1 MTTASG
7 DKKRVKKMATVRQT
21 AKRKMLKTVLL
32 GNGGRLGVPE
42 TVERLV
48 PRLKERL
55 CIGTIDLTGQVDLS
69 GSDAELAIIFGGDG
83 SLLRAIHQLG
93 SRQIPLLPVNVGTLA
108 FLSALM
114 PDELIPFLDSP
125 GFRPFTV
132 REHILLECVLWRR
145 RTDLLDDSAFC
156 PKELLALENER
167 GEIPIAHK
175 MVVNEVVIQGGPPFE
190 ILNIELAVDGL
201 TVATYHG
208 DGLIVSTPTG
218 STGHNLSSG
227 GPILRRDL
235 NVVVVSPISPHSLS
249 YRPVVDSADRLYE
262 LRVVNRP
269 VFVVVDGDS
278 DLTMLPGD
286 RVEIRKAPFAAQLVR
301 IPGKNYYKTL
311 REKLG
316 WSDQPRAVRDTSKR
330 GGKSAD

>member
-1 MTTASG
+1 M
-7 DKKRVKKMATVRQT
+7 
-21 AKRKMLKTVLL
+21 KTVLL
-32 GNGGRLGVPE
+32 GNGGRPGVPE
-42 TVERLV
+42 TVKRLT
-48 PRLKERL
+48 PQLKKRLK
-55 CIGTIDLTGQVDLS
+55 IKTIDLTGQVDLS
-69 GSDAELAIIFGGDG
+69 SSDAELAIVFGGDG
-83 SLLRAIHQLG
+83 SLLRSIHQLG
-93 SRQIPLLPVNVGTLA
+93 RRQIPLLPVNVGTLA

-125 GFRPFTV
+125 GFRSFTF

-145 RTDLLDDSAFC
+145 RSDLVDDGTYVS
-156 PKELLALENER
+156 EEVLSRENEH
-167 GEIPIAHK
+167 GEVPIAHK

-218 STGHNLSSG
+218 STAHNLSSG

-235 NVVVVSPISPHSLS
+235 NAVVVSPISPHSLS

-286 RVEIRKAPFAAQLVR
+286 RVEIRKAPFAARLIR

-316 WSDQPRAVRDTSKR
+316 WSDQPRAQRDSARR
-330 GGKSAD
+330 GGK

>member
-1 MTTASG
+1 M
-7 DKKRVKKMATVRQT
+7 M
-21 AKRKMLKTVLL
+21 KTVLL
-32 GNGGRLGVPE
+32 GNGGRPGVLE
-42 TVERLV
+42 TVKRLT
-48 PRLKERL
+48 PQLKKRLKIE
-55 CIGTIDLTGQVDLS
+55 TIDLTGQVDLS
-69 GSDAELAIIFGGDG
+69 SSDAELAIVFGGDG
-83 SLLRAIHQLG
+83 SLLRSIHQLG
-93 SRQIPLLPVNVGTLA
+93 RRQIPLLPVNVGTLA

-125 GFRPFTV
+125 GFRSFTF

-145 RTDLLDDSAFC
+145 RSDLVDDGTYVS
-156 PKELLALENER
+156 EEVLSRENEH
-167 GEIPIAHK
+167 GEVPIAHK

-190 ILNIELAVDGL
+190 ILNVELAVDGL

-218 STGHNLSSG
+218 STAHNLSSG

-235 NVVVVSPISPHSLS
+235 NAVVVSPISPHSLS

-286 RVEIRKAPFAAQLVR
+286 RVEIRKAPFAARLIR

-316 WSDQPRAVRDTSKR
+316 WSDQPRAQRDSARR
-330 GGKSAD
+330 GGK

>member
-1 MTTASG
+1 M
-7 DKKRVKKMATVRQT
+7 
-21 AKRKMLKTVLL
+21 KTVLL
-32 GNGGRLGVPE
+32 GNGGRPGVPE
-42 TVERLV
+42 TVKRL
-48 PRLKERL
+48 PPQLKKRLKIE
-55 CIGTIDLTGQVDLS
+55 TIDLPGQVDLS
-69 GSDAELAIIFGGDG
+69 SSDAELAIVFGGDG
-83 SLLRAIHQLG
+83 SLLRSIHQLG
-93 SRQIPLLPVNVGTLA
+93 RRQIPLLPVNVGTLA

-125 GFRPFTV
+125 GFRSFTF

-145 RTDLLDDSAFC
+145 RSDLVDDGPYVSD
-156 PKELLALENER
+156 EVLSRENEH
-167 GEIPIAHK
+167 GEVPIAHK

-218 STGHNLSSG
+218 STAHNLSSG

-235 NVVVVSPISPHSLS
+235 NAVVVSPISPHSLS

-286 RVEIRKAPFAAQLVR
+286 RVEIRKAPFAARLIR

-316 WSDQPRAVRDTSKR
+316 WSDQPRAQRDSARR
-330 GGKSAD
+330 GGK

>member
-1 MTTASG
+1 M
-7 DKKRVKKMATVRQT
+7 
-21 AKRKMLKTVLL
+21 KTVLL
-32 GNGGRLGVPE
+32 GNGGRPGVLE
-42 TVERLV
+42 TVKRLT
-48 PRLKERL
+48 PQLKKRLKIE
-55 CIGTIDLTGQVDLS
+55 TIDLTGPVDLS
-69 GSDAELAIIFGGDG
+69 SSDAELAIVFGGDG
-83 SLLRAIHQLG
+83 SLLRSIHQLG
-93 SRQIPLLPVNVGTLA
+93 RRQIPLLPVNVGTLA

-125 GFRPFTV
+125 GFRSFTF

-145 RTDLLDDSAFC
+145 RSDLVDDGTYVS
-156 PKELLALENER
+156 EEVLSRENEH
-167 GEIPIAHK
+167 GEVPIAHK

-190 ILNIELAVDGL
+190 ILNVELAVDGL

-218 STGHNLSSG
+218 STAHNLSSG

-235 NVVVVSPISPHSLS
+235 NAVVVSPISPHSLS

-286 RVEIRKAPFAAQLVR
+286 RVEIRKAPFAARLIR

-316 WSDQPRAVRDTSKR
+316 WSDQPRAQRDSARR
-330 GGKSAD
+330 GGK

>member
-1 MTTASG
+1 M
-7 DKKRVKKMATVRQT
+7 
-21 AKRKMLKTVLL
+21 RKMMKTVLL
-32 GNGGRLGVPE
+32 GNGGRPGVPE
-42 TVERLV
+42 TVKRLT
-48 PRLKERL
+48 PQLKKRLKIEA
-55 CIGTIDLTGQVDLS
+55 IDLTGQVDLS
-69 GSDAELAIIFGGDG
+69 SCDAELAIVFGGDG
-83 SLLRAIHQLG
+83 SLLRSIHQLG
-93 SRQIPLLPVNVGTLA
+93 RRQIPLLPVNVGTLA

-125 GFRPFTV
+125 GFRSFTF
-132 REHILLECVLWRR
+132 REHILLECILWRR
-145 RTDLLDDSAFC
+145 RTDLVDDGTYASD
-156 PKELLALENER
+156 EILARENER
-167 GEIPIAHK
+167 GEVPIAHK

-190 ILNIELAVDGL
+190 ILNIELAIDGL

-218 STGHNLSSG
+218 STAHNLSSG

-235 NVVVVSPISPHSLS
+235 NAVVVSPISPHSLS

-286 RVEIRKAPFAAQLVR
+286 RVEIRKAPFAARLIR

-316 WSDQPRAVRDTSKR
+316 WSDQPHARRDSAGR
-330 GGKSAD
+330 GGK

>member
-1 MTTASG
+1 M
-7 DKKRVKKMATVRQT
+7 
-21 AKRKMLKTVLL
+21 KTVLL
-32 GNGGRLGVPE
+32 GNGGRPGVLE
-42 TVERLV
+42 TVKRLT
-48 PRLKERL
+48 PQLKKRLKIE
-55 CIGTIDLTGQVDLS
+55 TIDLTGQVDLS
-69 GSDAELAIIFGGDG
+69 SSDAELAIVFGGDG
-83 SLLRAIHQLG
+83 SLLRSIHQLG
-93 SRQIPLLPVNVGTLA
+93 RRQIPLLPVNVGTLA

-125 GFRPFTV
+125 GFRSFTF

-145 RTDLLDDSAFC
+145 RSDLVDDGTYVS
-156 PKELLALENER
+156 EEVLSRENEH
-167 GEIPIAHK
+167 GEVPIAHK

-190 ILNIELAVDGL
+190 ILNVELAVDGL

-218 STGHNLSSG
+218 STAHNLSSG

-235 NVVVVSPISPHSLS
+235 NAVVVSPISPHSLS

-286 RVEIRKAPFAAQLVR
+286 RVEIRKAPFAARLIR

-316 WSDQPRAVRDTSKR
+316 WSDQPRAQRDSARR
-330 GGKSAD
+330 GGK

>member
-1 MTTASG
+1 M
-7 DKKRVKKMATVRQT
+7 
-21 AKRKMLKTVLL
+21 KTVLL
-32 GNGGRLGVPE
+32 GNGGRPGVPE
-42 TVERLV
+42 TVKRL
-48 PRLKERL
+48 PPQLKKRLKIE
-55 CIGTIDLTGQVDLS
+55 TIDLTGQVDLS
-69 GSDAELAIIFGGDG
+69 SSDAELAIVFGGDG
-83 SLLRAIHQLG
+83 SLLRSIHQLG
-93 SRQIPLLPVNVGTLA
+93 RRQIPLLPVNVGTLA

-125 GFRPFTV
+125 GFRSFTF

-145 RTDLLDDSAFC
+145 RSDLVDDGTYVS
-156 PKELLALENER
+156 EEILSRENEH
-167 GEIPIAHK
+167 GEVPIAHK

-190 ILNIELAVDGL
+190 ILNVELAVDGL

-218 STGHNLSSG
+218 STAHNLSSG

-235 NVVVVSPISPHSLS
+235 NAVVVSPISPHSLS

-286 RVEIRKAPFAAQLVR
+286 RVEIRKAPFAARLIR

-316 WSDQPRAVRDTSKR
+316 WSDQPRAQRDSARR
-330 GGKSAD
+330 GGK

>member
-1 MTTASG
+1 M
-7 DKKRVKKMATVRQT
+7 
-21 AKRKMLKTVLL
+21 KTVLL
-32 GNGGRLGVPE
+32 GNGGRPGVLE
-42 TVERLV
+42 TVTRLT
-48 PRLKERL
+48 PQLKKRLKIE
-55 CIGTIDLTGQVDLS
+55 TIDLTGQVDLS
-69 GSDAELAIIFGGDG
+69 SSDAELAIVFGGDG
-83 SLLRAIHQLG
+83 SLLRSIHQLG
-93 SRQIPLLPVNVGTLA
+93 RRQIPLLPVNVGTLA

-125 GFRPFTV
+125 GFRSFTF

-145 RTDLLDDSAFC
+145 RSDLVDDGTYVS
-156 PKELLALENER
+156 EEVLSRENEH
-167 GEIPIAHK
+167 GEVPIAHK

-190 ILNIELAVDGL
+190 ILNVELAVDGL

-218 STGHNLSSG
+218 STAHNLSSG

-235 NVVVVSPISPHSLS
+235 NAVVVSPISPHSLS

-286 RVEIRKAPFAAQLVR
+286 RVEIRKAPFAARLIR

-316 WSDQPRAVRDTSKR
+316 WSDQPRAQRDSARR
-330 GGKSAD
+330 GGK

>member
-1 MTTASG
+1 M
-7 DKKRVKKMATVRQT
+7 M
-21 AKRKMLKTVLL
+21 KTVLL
-32 GNGGRLGVPE
+32 GNGGRPGVPE
-42 TVERLV
+42 TVKRLT
-48 PRLKERL
+48 PQLKKRLKIEA
-55 CIGTIDLTGQVDLS
+55 IDLTGQVDLS
-69 GSDAELAIIFGGDG
+69 SCDAELAIVFGGDG
-83 SLLRAIHQLG
+83 SLLRSIHQLG
-93 SRQIPLLPVNVGTLA
+93 RRQIPLLPVNVGTLA

-125 GFRPFTV
+125 GFRSFTF
-132 REHILLECVLWRR
+132 REHILLECILWRR
-145 RTDLLDDSAFC
+145 RTDLVDDGTYVSD
-156 PKELLALENER
+156 EILARENER
-167 GEIPIAHK
+167 GEVPIAHK

-190 ILNIELAVDGL
+190 ILNIELAIDGL

-218 STGHNLSSG
+218 STAHNLSSG

-235 NVVVVSPISPHSLS
+235 NAVVVSPISPHSLS

-286 RVEIRKAPFAAQLVR
+286 RVEIRKAPFAARLIR

-316 WSDQPRAVRDTSKR
+316 WSDQPHARRDSAGR
-330 GGKSAD
+330 GGK

>member
-1 MTTASG
+1 M
-7 DKKRVKKMATVRQT
+7 
-21 AKRKMLKTVLL
+21 KTVLL
-32 GNGGRLGVPE
+32 GNGGRPGVLE
-42 TVERLV
+42 TVKRLT
-48 PRLKERL
+48 PQLKKRLKIE
-55 CIGTIDLTGQVDLS
+55 TIDLTGQVDLS
-69 GSDAELAIIFGGDG
+69 SSNAELAIVFGGDG
-83 SLLRAIHQLG
+83 SLLRSIHQLG
-93 SRQIPLLPVNVGTLA
+93 RRQIPLLPVNVGTLA

-125 GFRPFTV
+125 GFRSFTF

-145 RTDLLDDSAFC
+145 RSDLVDDGTYVSD
-156 PKELLALENER
+156 EVLSRENEH
-167 GEIPIAHK
+167 GEVPIAHK

-218 STGHNLSSG
+218 STAHNLSSG

-235 NVVVVSPISPHSLS
+235 NAVVVSPISPHSLS

-286 RVEIRKAPFAAQLVR
+286 RVEIRKAPFAARLIR

-316 WSDQPRAVRDTSKR
+316 WSDQPRAQRDSARR
-330 GGKSAD
+330 GGK

>member
-1 MTTASG
+1 M
-7 DKKRVKKMATVRQT
+7 M
-21 AKRKMLKTVLL
+21 KTVLL
-32 GNGGRLGVPE
+32 GNGGRPGVPE
-42 TVERLV
+42 TVKRLT
-48 PRLKERL
+48 PQLKKRLKIE
-55 CIGTIDLTGQVDLS
+55 TIDLTGQVDLS
-69 GSDAELAIIFGGDG
+69 SSDAELAIVFGGDG
-83 SLLRAIHQLG
+83 SLLRSIHQLG
-93 SRQIPLLPVNVGTLA
+93 RRQIPLLPVNVGTLA

-125 GFRPFTV
+125 GFRSFTF

-145 RTDLLDDSAFC
+145 RSDLVDDGTYVS
-156 PKELLALENER
+156 EEILSRENEH
-167 GEIPIAHK
+167 GEVPIAHK

-190 ILNIELAVDGL
+190 ILNVELAVDGL

-218 STGHNLSSG
+218 STAHNLSSG

-235 NVVVVSPISPHSLS
+235 NAVVVSPISPHSLS

-286 RVEIRKAPFAAQLVR
+286 RVEIRKAPFAARLIR

-316 WSDQPRAVRDTSKR
+316 WSDQPRAQRDSARR
-330 GGKSAD
+330 GGK

>member
-1 MTTASG
+1 M
-7 DKKRVKKMATVRQT
+7 
-21 AKRKMLKTVLL
+21 KTVLL
-32 GNGGRLGVPE
+32 GNGGRPGVLE
-42 TVERLV
+42 TVKRLT
-48 PRLKERL
+48 PQLKKRLMIE
-55 CIGTIDLTGQVDLS
+55 TIDLPGQVDLS
-69 GSDAELAIIFGGDG
+69 SSDAELAIVFGGDG
-83 SLLRAIHQLG
+83 SLLRSIHQLG
-93 SRQIPLLPVNVGTLA
+93 RRQIPLLPVNVGTLA

-125 GFRPFTV
+125 GFRSFTF

-145 RTDLLDDSAFC
+145 RSDLVDDGTYVS
-156 PKELLALENER
+156 EEVLSRENEH
-167 GEIPIAHK
+167 GEVPIAHK

-190 ILNIELAVDGL
+190 ILNVELAVDGL

-218 STGHNLSSG
+218 STAHNLSSG

-235 NVVVVSPISPHSLS
+235 NAVVVSPISPHSLS

-286 RVEIRKAPFAAQLVR
+286 RVEIRKAPFAARLIR

-316 WSDQPRAVRDTSKR
+316 WSDQPRAQRDSARR
-330 GGKSAD
+330 GGK